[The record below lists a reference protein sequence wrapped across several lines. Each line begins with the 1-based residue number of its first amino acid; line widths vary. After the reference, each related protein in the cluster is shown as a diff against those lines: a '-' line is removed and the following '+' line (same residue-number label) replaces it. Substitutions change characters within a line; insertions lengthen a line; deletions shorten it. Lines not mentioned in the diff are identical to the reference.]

1 MKKIKRKINIIIILI
16 PLLII
21 FLFVQNN
28 SIQLTKL
35 NITIKDLPDSLE
47 GYKILHISDLH
58 SKSFGNNQSMLVQK
72 IKRTNPDIIVVSGD
86 TIDVRK
92 YNENSAL
99 SLLGQIRN
107 IPIYLV
113 TGNHEYWSNRFNQ
126 FEKKLEN
133 ISVIV
138 LRNELET
145 ITVGDGKINI
155 VGIDDKSFFGEISY
169 ENAISKLSNGVE
181 DDGLNI
187 LLAHRPDYINEYSKY
202 NYDVVFSGHA
212 HGGQIRLPFIGG
224 LFAPNQGAFP
234 KYTEGK
240 HTVNNTTI
248 IISRGLGNSVFP
260 QRIFNRPEIILV
272 TLNKEVGDFDDR

>member
-1 MKKIKRKINIIIILI
+1 MKNIKKKITIIIILI

-21 FLFVQNN
+21 FLYVQNN

-35 NITIKDLPDSLE
+35 NITIKDLPDSLK

-58 SKSFGNNQSMLVQK
+58 SKSFGGNQSMLVEK
-72 IKRTNPDIIVVSGD
+72 IKISNPDIIVVSGD

-92 YNENSAL
+92 YNENNAL
-99 SLLGQIRN
+99 SLFVQISD

-133 ISVIV
+133 IGVIV

-145 ITVGDGKINI
+145 ITVGDDKINI
-155 VGIDDKSFFGEISY
+155 VGIDDKSFFSEISY

-181 DDGLNI
+181 NDGLNI

-202 NYDVVFSGHA
+202 KYDVVFSGHA

-224 LFAPNQGAFP
+224 LFAPNQGSFP

-240 HTVNNTTI
+240 HLLNNTTI

-272 TLNKEVGDFDDR
+272 TLNKQVGDFDDK